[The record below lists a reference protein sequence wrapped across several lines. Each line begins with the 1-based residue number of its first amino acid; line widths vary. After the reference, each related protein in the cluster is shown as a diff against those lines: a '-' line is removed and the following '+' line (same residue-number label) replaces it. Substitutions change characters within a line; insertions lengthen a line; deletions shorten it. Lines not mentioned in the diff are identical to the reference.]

1 MDLAFSPEDLAFR
14 EEVRA
19 FIAEAFDDEMRAK
32 LAQSKNH
39 HLDKASQVR
48 WLKRLGEKG
57 WIAPDW
63 PVEYGGTGWSLGKK
77 YIFDMEM
84 ALAGAPSTSNMGL
97 RMCAPVVMAFGTDEQ
112 KKQHLPKILTT
123 DVWWCQGYS
132 EPGSGSDL
140 ASLAL
145 KAERDGDHYVLNGS
159 KTWTTLA
166 QWADWMFC
174 LVRTSNEEIKQKGI
188 SFLLIDMKT
197 PGITIRPIPTLD
209 GPAEGEQEINE
220 TFFDNVRV
228 PVANRIGKEGEGWTY
243 AKYLLQFERGNA
255 YAPGLQA
262 QLNKV
267 RKIAALARSDRGGSM
282 LSDPDFRRRLSEI
295 ETKVE
300 ALNATELRVFSG
312 RANGEAMGA
321 VSSMLK
327 LEGSQM
333 QQAVTELALEAVGVY
348 KQPFVRDTWEM
359 LRPGGN
365 TFRAGPDY
373 AATIAPQYFNYRK
386 TSIYAGSNEIQHNIM
401 AKMVLGL

>member
-39 HLDKASQVR
+39 HLDKSSQVR

-77 YIFDMEM
+77 YVFDMEM

-188 SFLLIDMKT
+188 SFLLIDMKS
-197 PGITIRPIPTLD
+197 PGVTVRPIITMD
-209 GPAEGEQEINE
+209 GAHEVNE
-220 TFFDNVRV
+220 VFLDNVRV
-228 PVANRIGKEGEGWTY
+228 PVDQRIFDENKGWTA
-243 AKYLLQFERGNA
+243 AKFLLAHERSGIA
-255 YAPGLQA
+255 GVARSKRGIERIRVMAKSEMGDDGAALIQDSSF
-262 QLNKV
+262 K
-267 RKIAALARSDRGGSM
+267 RKIAELEIDLTALE
-282 LSDPDFRRRLSEI
+282 F
-295 ETKVE
+295 
-300 ALNATELRVFSG
+300 TELRTLAAESAG
-312 RANGEAMGA
+312 KGPGPE
-321 VSSMLK
+321 SSILK
-327 LEGSQM
+327 FKGTEI
-333 QQAVTELALEAVGVY
+333 QQRVTELALEAAGHY
-348 KQPFVRDTWEM
+348 GAPF
-359 LRPGGN
+359 
-365 TFRAGPDY
+365 FRGFPKDGDNAHPIGPDY
-373 AATIAPQYFNYRK
+373 SHRTAPTYFNVRK
-386 TSIYAGSNEIQHNIM
+386 TSIYGGSNEIQRNII